1 MTLNEEI
8 LLLQETLMKIL
19 IATICGLI
27 VGYEREKKNKVAG
40 LRTIVLISIGTCI
53 FTIGSFLTA
62 KLFDIADPTRIIS
75 TIVTG
80 IGFLGGGVIM
90 RQDDRLTG
98 VTTAAF
104 IWIVAAIGIL
114 CGIGLVI
121 TPILIT
127 LIVVLMSWYF
137 ETIER
142 NIKSDNDNK

>member
-1 MTLNEEI
+1 MTFSQEFII
-8 LLLQETLMKIL
+8 LYETLPKIL

-53 FTIGSFLTA
+53 FTVGSIITA
-62 KLFDIADPTRIIS
+62 KLFNMSDPSRVIS

-80 IGFLGGGVIM
+80 IGFLGGGVIIK
-90 RQDDRLTG
+90 QEDKLVG

-104 IWIVAAIGIL
+104 IWIIAGIGIL
-114 CGIGLVI
+114 CGLGLII
-121 TPILIT
+121 TPIVIT

-137 ETIER
+137 ESVEKNMR
-142 NIKSDNDNK
+142 DK